1 MKSRLRL
8 GNGCAVMKVKT
19 GKRLCR
25 DEAAEAE
32 GRSLKYILVPVAHT
46 MGKHVPRTCTVLTL
60 APALPL
66 TCWTMCVQLPVTG
79 SQVRSTPLELPVT
92 IAMPSGVREMQS
104 TLSAGPCECGEGYKT
119 LW

>member
-1 MKSRLRL
+1 MKLQKQRAGALNISWFQLHIL
-8 GNGCAVMKVKT
+8 WGNN
-19 GKRLCR
+19 
-25 DEAAEAE
+25 
-32 GRSLKYILVPVAHT
+32 VPQ
-46 MGKHVPRTCTVLTL
+46 TCTVLTL

-66 TCWTMCVQLPVTG
+66 TCWITCVQLPVTG